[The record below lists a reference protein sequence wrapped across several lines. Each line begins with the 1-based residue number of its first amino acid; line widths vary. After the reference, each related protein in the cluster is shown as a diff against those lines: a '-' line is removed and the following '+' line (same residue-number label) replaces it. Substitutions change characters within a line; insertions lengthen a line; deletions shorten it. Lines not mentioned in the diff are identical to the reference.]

1 MNSHEPNPNASQDVA
16 EPPRKSPWST
26 KAKVL
31 RLFWGVADVTLWRFS
46 PTRLWGFRRV
56 LLRCFGAKVGRGVKL
71 HPSVKVIIPWHI
83 ELGDNVIVHERA
95 ILYALGEIRVGAR
108 SEIGPLSHIC
118 AGTHDFTNPAFTLLR
133 QPINIGDDCLLGA
146 CSFVAPNVTLAD
158 RTLLMPRCALYTD
171 SQPGQ
176 CYIGNP
182 GKPCSADQTTAEPK
196 QAVHL

>member
-1 MNSHEPNPNASQDVA
+1 MISHEPNPNVSQVVA

-31 RLFWGVADVTLWRFS
+31 RLLWGVVDVTLWRFS
-46 PTRLWGFRRV
+46 PTLLWGVRRV
-56 LLRCFGAKVGRGVKL
+56 ILRCFGAKIGRGVKI
-71 HPSVKVIIPWHI
+71 HPSVKVVIPWHV

-118 AGTHDFTNPAFTLLR
+118 AGTHDFTSPAFTLLR
-133 QPINIGDDCLLGA
+133 QPISIGEDCLLGA
-146 CSFVAPNVTLAD
+146 CSFVAPNVKLAD
-158 RTLLMPRCALYTD
+158 RTTLMPRCALYTD
-171 SQPGQ
+171 SLPDQ

-182 GKPCSADQTTAEPK
+182 GKRCSADQIADEST
-196 QAVHL
+196 QAVYP